1 MKSILRI
8 ISAMAVMASVL
19 ALCACESSSEVTW
32 YCVRSETGSPLSSKE
47 NLLDIHSGKTS
58 AMQGTCYLYEFDLWE
73 RHFAAW
79 EKNFATVIIHDY
91 SGTSGGT
98 YTEKTITGTYE
109 GKIAEGGTITLRFEC
124 NNDELSIAGT
134 VSGKTVHFGEYAYSR
149 N

>member
-32 YCVRSETGSPLSSKE
+32 YCVRSETGSSLSSKE

-91 SGTSGGT
+91 SGTSGGHL
-98 YTEKTITGTYE
+98 YRENHNGNLR
-109 GKIAEGGTITLRFEC
+109 GKNRGGQHHNTQIRMQ
-124 NNDELSIAGT
+124 
-134 VSGKTVHFGEYAYSR
+134 
-149 N
+149 